1 MGIMGTLLLLAAEAN
16 AVHSELAEG
25 AAEGGFGLNLDIF
38 ETNLIN
44 LAILVGILFYF
55 GRKVLSNI
63 LNERQSNIATAIQE
77 AEGRLKEAKTALSQA
92 QEQLKQ
98 SQAEAQRIRQS
109 ATENAQKAKEDLLA
123 KAVQDVERLKQ
134 TAAADLNTE
143 TERAIAQLRQR
154 VATLALQKVESQ
166 LKGGIAND
174 AQQGLID
181 RSIAQLGGNVWQ
193 AK

>member
-1 MGIMGTLLLLAAEAN
+1 MGIMGTFLLIAAEAN
-16 AVHSELAEG
+16 AVQSELAEG

-44 LAILVGILFYF
+44 LAILVGILVYF
-55 GRKVLSNI
+55 GRKVLSKI

-77 AEGRLKEAKTALSQA
+77 AEGRSKEAKIALSKA

-98 SQAEAQRIRQS
+98 SQAEAQRIRKS
-109 ATENAQKAKEDLLA
+109 AEENAQKAKEALLA

-166 LKGGIAND
+166 LKGGIADD
-174 AQQGLID
+174 AQQSLID
-181 RSIAQLGGNVWQ
+181 RSIAQLGGNV
-193 AK
+193 

>member
-1 MGIMGTLLLLAAEAN
+1 MGIMGTFLLLAAEAN

-44 LAILVGILFYF
+44 LAILIGILFYF

-77 AEGRLKEAKTALSQA
+77 AEGRLKEAKTALSKA

-98 SQAEAQRIRQS
+98 SQAEAERIRQS
-109 ATENAQKAKEDLLA
+109 ATENAQKAKEALLA

-134 TAAADLNTE
+134 TAAADLNSE
-143 TERAIAQLRQR
+143 TDRAIAQLRQR

-166 LKGGIAND
+166 LKSGIADD

-181 RSIAQLGGNVWQ
+181 RSIAQLGGNV
-193 AK
+193 